1 MRLHTLP
8 ILSIFLLAACEPA
21 EPCSDDSHSEG
32 YDVTDSGDSSES
44 GGWNAW
50 SCCTC
55 PERPEEDVDSWT
67 CKLDDYGHYFVCYA
81 EQCEGG
87 STDTSTT
94 SG

>member
-32 YDVTDSGDSSES
+32 YES

-55 PERPEEDVDSWT
+55 PERPEEDVLSWT

-81 EQCEGG
+81 EQCEDD
-87 STDTSTT
+87 STDASTT